1 MNEAHTSSTAARE
14 AGVSAHFLPHIQG
27 LRAIAVLLVVI
38 YHFWPGRLT
47 GGYIGVDVFFVIS
60 GFLITQQL
68 SRELERTDRIR
79 LPTFWAKRVRRL
91 LPAALLVL
99 LFSAVMTLTIMPL
112 SALAENVREI
122 LASTFYVENW
132 ALAANSVD
140 YLAASNDASLVQH
153 YWSLSLE
160 EQFYLVWPI
169 LLLAASAFGV
179 RRFAKR
185 RSAGG
190 LVDGIAAGG
199 PAVSTSAGGPAAG
212 RDRWNAMIAL
222 VVLATV
228 ASFVL
233 SIVFTKND
241 PASAYFVTYTRVW
254 EFGVGALLALLPR
267 FRPTRVWQ
275 SNLLGYAGIVAV
287 IGAGFVYDRNTPF
300 PGYAALVP
308 VLGTAA
314 IIVSHRTT
322 RRLDAASVL
331 GSRVPR
337 FIGDISYSLYLW
349 HWPLIVVAPFVP
361 GWGLS
366 IYNRIALLAICFLL
380 AWLTKKFVE
389 DPTRRWTF
397 WTKRKPRVS
406 FAFMIAGMAVASLAI
421 GGVSVVQQPKYDAA
435 ASELASAVANLPDCF
450 GAASGPTPVITGA
463 LSGSAASGAA
473 GGAAGTDAAAS
484 VDPLVQL
491 SGTNPG
497 CTDPALADTI
507 IPSPGFG
514 NADRPAHPECLV
526 TLNDSNLYAC
536 HFGAADGTAG
546 APRVALIGDSHAYQ
560 LLGPFIQLAEQNG
573 WALTTY
579 IKGGCTW
586 NTEAMTGADAFSV
599 SCNTWRSNLTAELAT
614 VQPFDAVFTA
624 SLAEEGVPGTSADG
638 QALAAGFSAAWN
650 QVTTL
655 GTPVI
660 TMVDNP
666 SWSDDPNKCLRTG
679 SAADCVEPRADGL
692 VADPPVALAAA
703 ASAAAGQNVTLLDFT
718 NTFCTAEDCLAVV
731 GGANVYRDQD
741 HLTNTFAM
749 TLAPYFKAVVLAAL
763 AH

>member
-122 LASTFYVENW
+122 LASAFYVENW

-185 RSAGG
+185 RAARGAGSG
-190 LVDGIAAGG
+190 PVSGSRSGAGRLAEGIAQGG
-199 PAVSTSAGGPAAG
+199 PAVGQA
-212 RDRWNAMIAL
+212 RWNAMIVL

-267 FRPTRVWQ
+267 FRPARVWQ
-275 SNLLGYAGIVAV
+275 SNLLGYAGIAAV
-287 IGAGFVYDRNTPF
+287 VGAGFVFDRNTPF

-314 IIVSHRTT
+314 IIVSHRAT
-322 RRLDAASVL
+322 RRFDAASVL

-389 DPTRRWTF
+389 DPTRRWSF

-406 FAFMIAGMAVASLAI
+406 FAFMVAGMAVASLVI

-435 ASELASAVANLPDCF
+435 ASELARTVANLPDCF
-450 GAASGPTPVITGA
+450 GAAEGPNPVVTGA
-463 LSGSAASGAA
+463 LATTADPAAADAAS
-473 GGAAGTDAAAS
+473 S
-484 VDPLVQL
+484 SCP
-491 SGTNPG
+491 
-497 CTDPALADTI
+497 DPALADTI

-514 NADRPAHPECLV
+514 NADRPSHPECLV
-526 TLNDSNLYAC
+526 TLNDSTLSAC
-536 HFGAADGTAG
+536 HFGSSEPSAK
-546 APRVALIGDSHAYQ
+546 RVALIGDSHAYQ
-560 LLGPFIQLAEQNG
+560 VLGPFIQLAEQNG

-599 SCNTWRSNLTAELAT
+599 SCNTWRSNLTAELAS
-614 VQPFDAVFTA
+614 VQPYDAVFTA
-624 SLAEEGVPGTSADG
+624 SLADEAAPGTSTEG

-650 QVTTL
+650 QVTSL
-655 GTPVI
+655 GTPVV

-666 SWSDDPNKCLRTG
+666 SWSDDPNKCLRAG
-679 SAADCVEPRADGL
+679 SAADCVEPRSEGL
-692 VADPPVALAAA
+692 VADPPVASAAA
-703 ASAAAGQNVTLLDFT
+703 AAAAAGQNVTLLDFSD
-718 NTFCTAEDCLAVV
+718 TFCTAEDCLAVI

-749 TLAPYFKAVVLAAL
+749 TLAPYFRAVILAAL
-763 AH
+763 AG

>member
-1 MNEAHTSSTAARE
+1 MNATSTSSTAARE

-99 LFSAVMTLTIMPL
+99 LFSAVMTLTLMPL

-132 ALAANSVD
+132 ALAASSVD
-140 YLAASNDASLVQH
+140 YLAAANDASLVQH

-169 LLLAASAFGV
+169 LLMGASVFGV
-179 RRFAKR
+179 RRLAR
-185 RSAGG
+185 RRGASG
-190 LVDGIAAGG
+190 AAAASGA
-199 PAVSTSAGGPAAG
+199 AVGQS
-212 RDRWNAMIAL
+212 RWNAMITL
-222 VVLATV
+222 VVVATV
-228 ASFVL
+228 VSFVL
-233 SIVFTKND
+233 SVVFTQND

-254 EFGVGALLALLPR
+254 EFGIGAILALIPR
-267 FRPTRVWQ
+267 LRPVRVWQ

-287 IGAGFVYDRNTPF
+287 IGAAFVYDRNTPF
-300 PGYAALVP
+300 PGYAALLP

-314 IIVSHRTT
+314 IIASHRSV

-389 DPTRRWTF
+389 DPTRRWSL
-397 WTKRKPRVS
+397 WTTRRPRVS
-406 FAFMIAGMAVASLAI
+406 FGFMVAGMAVASLVI
-421 GGVSVVQQPKYDAA
+421 GGVSAVQQPKYEAA
-435 ASELASAVANLPDCF
+435 ATELASTVANLPECF
-450 GAASGPTPVITGA
+450 GAASAASPVVTGA
-463 LSGSAASGAA
+463 LASSVLAV
-473 GGAAGTDAAAS
+473 GT
-484 VDPLVQL
+484 
-491 SGTNPG
+491 PG
-497 CTDPALADTI
+497 CTNAALAETI

-514 NADRPAHPECLV
+514 NADRPSHPECLV
-526 TLNDSNLYAC
+526 TLNDSNLSAC
-536 HFGAADGTAG
+536 HFGSSDPAAK
-546 APRVALIGDSHAYQ
+546 RVALIGDSHAYQ
-560 LLGPFIQLAEQNG
+560 LLGPFMQLADRNG

-586 NTEAMTGADAFSV
+586 NTDAMTGADAFSV
-599 SCNTWRSNLTAELAT
+599 SCNTWRSNLTAELAS

-624 SLAEEGVPGTSADG
+624 SLADEAAPGTSEQGA
-638 QALAAGFSAAWN
+638 ALAAGFSAAWQ
-650 QVTTL
+650 QVTSK
-655 GTPVI
+655 GTPVV

-666 SWSDDPNKCLRTG
+666 SWSDDPNKCLRTEDP
-679 SAADCVEPRADGL
+679 ADCAEPRSEGL
-692 VADPPVALAAA
+692 VADPPVAQAAA
-703 ASAAAGQNVTLLDFT
+703 EASAAGQNVTLLDFT
-718 NTFCTAEDCLAVV
+718 STFCTADDCLAVI

-749 TLAPYFKAVVLAAL
+749 TMAPYFESAMLAAL
-763 AH
+763 AR

>member
-1 MNEAHTSSTAARE
+1 MKSTSTSSTIPASAAR
-14 AGVSAHFLPHIQG
+14 ATGVSAHFLPHIQG

-99 LFSAVMTLTIMPL
+99 LFSAVATLAVMPL

-169 LLLAASAFGV
+169 LLLGASAFGV
-179 RRFAKR
+179 RRFARR
-185 RSAGG
+185 RSRGSVGAAGAAGAGTSQG
-190 LVDGIAAGG
+190 LAAGIAAGG
-199 PAVSTSAGGPAAG
+199 HAVG
-212 RDRWNAMIAL
+212 RDRWNAMITL
-222 VVLATV
+222 VALATV

-233 SIVFTKND
+233 SVVFTQND
-241 PASAYFVTYTRVW
+241 PASAYFVTFTRVW
-254 EFGVGALLALLPR
+254 EFGIGALLALLPR
-267 FRPTRVWQ
+267 LRPARVWQ
-275 SNLLGYAGIVAV
+275 SNLLGYAGVIAV
-287 IGAGFVYDRNTPF
+287 IGAAFVYDRNTPF
-300 PGYAALVP
+300 PGWAALLP

-314 IIVSHRTT
+314 IIASHRAE

-349 HWPLIVVAPFVP
+349 HWPLIVIAPYVP

-366 IYNRIALLAICFLL
+366 IYNRIALLAICFVL
-380 AWLTKKFVE
+380 AWLTKRFVE
-389 DPTRRWTF
+389 DPTRRWSF
-397 WTKRKPRVS
+397 WTLRKPR
-406 FAFMIAGMAVASLAI
+406 FTFGFMIAAMAVASLVI
-421 GGVSVVQQPKYDAA
+421 GGVSAVQQPKYEAA
-435 ASELASAVANLPDCF
+435 ASELVSTVANPPECF
-450 GAASGPTPVITGA
+450 GAAAGPSPVITGA
-463 LSGSAASGAA
+463 LQQVIFGVQSGQAAV
-473 GGAAGTDAAAS
+473 T
-484 VDPLVQL
+484 
-491 SGTNPG
+491 TPG
-497 CTDPALADTI
+497 CTNPALADTI

-514 NADRPAHPECLV
+514 NADRPTHPECLV
-526 TLNDSNLYAC
+526 TLNDSNLFAC
-536 HFGAADGTAG
+536 HFGSTDPAAK
-546 APRVALIGDSHAYQ
+546 RIALVGDSHAYA
-560 LLGPFIQLAEQNG
+560 LLGPFMKLADENG

-579 IKGGCTW
+579 IKGGCAW
-586 NTEAMTGADAFSV
+586 NTEAMTGADAFSI
-599 SCNTWRSNLTAELAT
+599 SCNTWRSNLTAELQDAR
-614 VQPFDAVFTA
+614 PYDAVFTA
-624 SLAEEGVPGTSADG
+624 SLADETAPGTSVEG
-638 QALAAGFSAAWN
+638 RALATGFAAAWK
-650 QVTTL
+650 QVTAT

-666 SWSDDPNKCLRTG
+666 SWSDDPNKCLRT
-679 SAADCVEPRADGL
+679 SDPADCTKPRADGL
-692 VADPPVALAAA
+692 VADEPVALAAA
-703 ASAAAGQNVTLLDFT
+703 ASAADGQNVTLLDFT
-718 NTFCTAEDCLAVV
+718 DTFCTADDCLAVI

-749 TLAPYFKAVVLAAL
+749 TLAPYFKTALDAAL
-763 AH
+763 NR